1 MDEVNNNPVVHLDVW
16 VTSHLD
22 VGAHNPFPNGEL
34 EVVDALMSANGV
46 WLISAKSIRAYTY
59 ERERLMRL
67 ELWKND
73 YDLLLENEV
82 FGWSQFS
89 MQLSPRIT
97 MSDNPSS
104 VDRDIA
110 RCGVVAEQPTVLVT
124 AGAK

>member
-22 VGAHNPFPNGEL
+22 VGAHNPFPNGEQ

-46 WLISAKSIRAYTY
+46 WPISAKSIRAYTY

-89 MQLSPRIT
+89 MRISDRIT

-110 RCGVVAEQPTVLVT
+110 RCGVAEQPTVLIT

>member
-22 VGAHNPFPNGEL
+22 VGAHNPFPNGEQ

-46 WLISAKSIRAYTY
+46 WPISAKSIRAYTY

-82 FGWSQFS
+82 FGWSQYS
-89 MQLSPRIT
+89 MRISDRIT

-104 VDRDIA
+104 VDRGIA
-110 RCGVVAEQPTVLVT
+110 RCGVVEQPTVLIT

>member
-22 VGAHNPFPNGEL
+22 VGAHNPFPNGEQ

-46 WLISAKSIRAYTY
+46 WPISAKSIRAYTY

-82 FGWSQFS
+82 FGWSQYS
-89 MQLSPRIT
+89 MRISDRIT

-104 VDRDIA
+104 VDKDIA
-110 RCGVVAEQPTVLVT
+110 RCGVVEQPTVLIT

>member
-46 WLISAKSIRAYTY
+46 WPISAKSIRAYTY

-82 FGWSQFS
+82 FGWSQYS
-89 MQLSPRIT
+89 MRISDRIT
-97 MSDNPSS
+97 MSDNPSW

-110 RCGVVAEQPTVLVT
+110 RCGVVEQPTVLIT

>member
-22 VGAHNPFPNGEL
+22 VGAHNPFPNGEQ

-46 WLISAKSIRAYTY
+46 WPISAKSIRAYTY

-82 FGWSQFS
+82 FGWSQYS
-89 MQLSPRIT
+89 MRISDRIT

-110 RCGVVAEQPTVLVT
+110 RCGVVAQPTVLIT